1 MASQGSSSRYGCIK
15 KAGVCQND
23 PVPKV
28 VDREARRDR
37 VAEAIHR
44 IAAREGLEGVS
55 VRVVAAEAGLSV
67 GAVQREFATKDE
79 LLHFALR
86 ASVEEVSARFG
97 RFRVG
102 PVALTVAEGLRQVL
116 LDLLPTDERR
126 RAQTRIWAAFY
137 ARAAVDPVFA
147 GVLAELDAQARGH
160 LRVALEYARDQGE
173 LAPGQEPEAAAEL
186 LMVLMDGLW
195 LTCARLPEGADL
207 SPQRAAVESAV
218 RLVTA

>member
-1 MASQGSSSRYGCIK
+1 MAGL
-15 KAGVCQND
+15 CQNE

-28 VDREARRDR
+28 VDRETRRAR

-44 IAAREGLEGVS
+44 IAARDGLEGVS
-55 VRVVAAEAGLSV
+55 VRVVAAEAGLSA

-102 PVALTVAEGLRQVL
+102 PEKLTVAEGLRLVL

-126 RAQTRIWAAFY
+126 WAQTRIWAAFY

-147 GVLAELDAQARGH
+147 GVLAELDAQARTN
-160 LRVALEYARDQGE
+160 LRAALEYARDQGE
-173 LAPGQEPEAAAEL
+173 LASGQDPEAAAEL
-186 LMVLMDGLW
+186 LMVILDGLW

-207 SPQRAAVESAV
+207 SRQRAAIESAV
-218 RLVTA
+218 RLVTG

>member
-1 MASQGSSSRYGCIK
+1 M
-15 KAGVCQND
+15 CQND
-23 PVPKV
+23 RVPKV
-28 VDREARRDR
+28 VDREARRGQ
-37 VAEAIHR
+37 VAEAIHS

-86 ASVEEVSARFG
+86 ASVDEVFARFG

-102 PVALTVAEGLRQVL
+102 PEGLTFAEGLRQVF

-126 RAQTRIWAAFY
+126 RAQARIWAAFY
-137 ARAAVDPVFA
+137 ARAAVDPAFA
-147 GVLAELDAQARGH
+147 EVLAELDAQAREY
-160 LRVALEYARDQGE
+160 LRKALEYARDRGE
-173 LAPGQEPEAAAEL
+173 LAPGQEPAALAEL
-186 LMVLMDGLW
+186 LMVLVDGLW

-207 SPQRAAVESAV
+207 APQRAAVESAV
-218 RLVTA
+218 ALVAG

>member
-1 MASQGSSSRYGCIK
+1 MAIRPYRYAGS
-15 KAGVCQND
+15 KAAVLCQND
-23 PVPKV
+23 GVPKV
-28 VDREARRDR
+28 VDRETRRGR

-55 VRVVAAEAGLSV
+55 VRVVAAEAGLSA

-86 ASVEEVSARFG
+86 ASVDEVTARFG

-102 PVALTVAEGLRQVL
+102 PERLTVAEGLRLVL
-116 LDLLPTDERR
+116 LDLLPTNGRR
-126 RAQTRIWAAFY
+126 WAQTRIWAAYY

-147 GVLAELDAQARGH
+147 GVLAELDAQARAN
-160 LRVALEYARDQGE
+160 LRAVLEYARDQGE
-173 LAPGQEPEAAAEL
+173 LASGQDPEAAAEL
-186 LMVLMDGLW
+186 LMVLVDGLW

-207 SPQRAAVESAV
+207 APQRAAVESAV
-218 RLVTA
+218 RLVTG